1 MRDDSSAIWRPQRD
15 IEIVAGTSLGGGLD
29 RVARALANAITERPT
44 SDVAVKVVNIPG
56 DGARRAWS
64 TIDQHP
70 GDAHVIAISSPNL
83 ASDYLTGLASFD
95 HNRYSPIAILLTEYI
110 AFAVSETSPIKTG
123 ADLLAKLA
131 TDPADVTVA
140 LSTALGNPNHLAF
153 AKLVSHVDGDIR
165 IPPIR
170 VFDNALDAV
179 ADVVA
184 GNAVVAAVTA
194 ASVLPALQAGTVRIL
209 AISSP
214 QRLEAP
220 FAQTPTWREQAVD
233 CTIGAWRGVTAPSG
247 IDAGQR
253 AFWEAALKIAIETPS
268 WNAELIRNCWSP
280 FYHEGPSLR
289 QYLAEEQQDFA
300 TRLAQL
306 GLLRAASPA
315 ARSAPTPHH
324 VTQRD
329 LNP

>member
-1 MRDDSSAIWRPQRD
+1 MRDGSTASWRPQRN

-29 RVARALANAITERPT
+29 RVARALANALPERPT
-44 SDVAVKVVNIPG
+44 PDIAIKVVNIPG
-56 DGARRAWS
+56 DGARRAWGY
-64 TIDQHP
+64 IDQHP
-70 GDAHVIAISSPNL
+70 HDAHVIAISSPNL
-83 ASDYLTGLASFD
+83 ASDYLTGIANFD
-95 HNRYSPIAILLTEYI
+95 HSRYSPVAILLTEYI
-110 AFAVSETSPIKTG
+110 AFAVSETSPIETG

-131 TDPADVTVA
+131 TEPADVTVA

-153 AKLVSHVDGDIR
+153 AKLVSHVGGDIR

-170 VFDNALDAV
+170 VFDNALHAV

-209 AISSP
+209 TISSP

-220 FAQTPTWREQAVD
+220 FTETPTWIEYGVD
-233 CTIGAWRGVTAPSG
+233 CVIGAWRGVTAPSG

-253 AFWEAALKIAIETPS
+253 AFWEAALKMAVETPN
-268 WNAELIRNCWSP
+268 WNAELIKNCWSP
-280 FYHEGPSLR
+280 FYLEGADLR
-289 QYLAEEQQDFA
+289 HYLATEQQDFA
-300 TRLAQL
+300 ARLAQL
-306 GLLRAASPA
+306 GLLRTASPTA
-315 ARSAPTPHH
+315 APTPLHA
-324 VTQRD
+324 TQRD